1 MISLKILFDSLV
13 KIMRQSKDKFPKKT
27 LNSIIARYTLSYFTK
42 ITKDQINYELIFN
55 QCGISSDLSIL
66 LNKWL
71 GQISYGTLKRAQ
83 SSNYEDREYFKQ
95 EKCWEFVSN
104 LKLKFS
110 GSVPQELKNS
120 SIVKNFDKKYEED
133 KEFKKILIEC
143 MDIKPKLWERVILW
157 LNSHKKSKASGDIQI
172 CLSLL
177 QISKDKWSS
186 DVPKDLVLKGFKI
199 FSDYQKDPNIK

>member
-1 MISLKILFDSLV
+1 ML
-13 KIMRQSKDKFPKKT
+13 
-27 LNSIIARYTLSYFTK
+27 
-42 ITKDQINYELIFN
+42 
-55 QCGISSDLSIL
+55 GIC
-66 LNKWL
+66 
-71 GQISYGTLKRAQ
+71 
-83 SSNYEDREYFKQ
+83 F
-95 EKCWEFVSN
+95 
-104 LKLKFS
+104 KLKFS